1 MVYGNSFNKK
11 NDIST
16 TASLI
21 MTNNSS
27 NTMRLDNSDYNQYSN
42 PQKSSKFKNQ
52 NDNNK
57 QNNYYCYMTNADPI
71 EQKINNNNDLELCK
85 DFLINQKAKSK
96 LKNKNP
102 HIQETVYNYQKNTKT
117 VQNGNDSPVEYF
129 NCNFENNGYLNEN
142 NNMADNFT
150 QNNNMANNFTQNNN
164 MANNFTQDMYLDN
177 QQQYDNSQ
185 NHYMNYDQ
193 NNFYQQPTNMG
204 ANHFYNDQINTHNNK
219 KEERTSKNQ
228 VNKNYHEKMYNL
240 HEKMA
245 YHEKMIRFYDN
256 KSQNIKEDEN
266 STRYNNNYD
275 MQNYYANP
283 YENVNQSV
291 PYNNQHDQYSYEDF
305 NINQKYNDPSNFNN
319 IQYNE
324 NPQFGDSNYDN
335 TNSGYYGMNNYD
347 NQQRLKEQN
356 TGQHISQGQGFNTM
370 PDEFKPEL
378 NYNGNRFDNMQQLG
392 CPTYEMDIDYVS
404 YNNNESE
411 ADYDSQIQKNQ
422 QGLTNTSI
430 DHNKNLNKNVSS
442 NRMLQN

>member
-1 MVYGNSFNKK
+1 MENSEKQNEFTRNVYGPYDAAVQTELDKHS
-11 NDIST
+11 SVL
-16 TASLI
+16 ASL
-21 MTNNSS
+21 
-27 NTMRLDNSDYNQYSN
+27 
-42 PQKSSKFKNQ
+42 KSRRFV
-52 NDNNK
+52 
-57 QNNYYCYMTNADPI
+57 NYT
-71 EQKINNNNDLELCK
+71 QGFLLLCGSCALLAVVFVLSYK
-85 DFLINQKAKSK
+85 
-96 LKNKNP
+96 
-102 HIQETVYNYQKNTKT
+102 
-117 VQNGNDSPVEYF
+117 YF
-129 NCNFENNGYLNEN
+129 
-142 NNMADNFT
+142 
-150 QNNNMANNFTQNNN
+150 
-164 MANNFTQDMYLDN
+164 
-177 QQQYDNSQ
+177 
-185 NHYMNYDQ
+185 
-193 NNFYQQPTNMG
+193 
-204 ANHFYNDQINTHNNK
+204 
-219 KEERTSKNQ
+219 
-228 VNKNYHEKMYNL
+228 
-240 HEKMA
+240 
-245 YHEKMIRFYDN
+245 
-256 KSQNIKEDEN
+256 
-266 STRYNNNYD
+266 
-275 MQNYYANP
+275 YANP

-411 ADYDSQIQKNQ
+411 ADYDSQIQRNQ